1 MSFNFYV
8 SKNVALEQNTLLFV
22 SNASVD
28 ASAHYVID
36 VNMGDSLNNLF
47 STRTYK
53 QNELDEDDYN
63 TILTVDHIELFS
75 RLNTSHS
82 NIFKGSGT
90 NSAPGVDILGKE
102 NEFQPYYVRLLEIM
116 ALNIFGHAKA
126 RAAIENDT
134 EFKTKVINIDDHL
147 TNEFG
152 TNETLR
158 NEFFEQYIQLDRQEI
173 NQNDVNTDV
182 NFNLHDSQIS
192 FLAFLSGIVLDTNSN
207 GMISQ
212 ILNSQVVNG
221 LVGTD
226 GLYNIEVLTK
236 LNGRA

>member
-8 SKNVALEQNTLLFV
+8 SKNVAFEQNTLLFA

-28 ASAHYVID
+28 ANAHYVID
-36 VNMGDSLNNLF
+36 VDMGSSLNNLF
-47 STRTYK
+47 STRTYR
-53 QNELDEDDYN
+53 QNEIDENDYN
-63 TILTVDHIELFS
+63 TVLSVDHSELLS
-75 RLNTSHS
+75 RLTNSYS
-82 NIFKGSGT
+82 NIFNGT
-90 NSAPGVDILGKE
+90 STTTAPGAPILGKE

-126 RAAIENDT
+126 RAAIANDDQ
-134 EFKTKVINIDDHL
+134 FKEKLQNIDNHL
-147 TNEFG
+147 TNEFD

-173 NQNDVNTDV
+173 NANDVNTNV
-182 NFNLHDSQIS
+182 NFNLADSQIS
-192 FLAFLSGIVLDTNSN
+192 FLAFLSGTVLDTNSN
-207 GMISQ
+207 GAISQ
-212 ILNSQVVNG
+212 ILNSQIVNG

-226 GLYNIEVLTK
+226 GLYNIQVLTK